1 MIRALLIVINAL
13 CIAAGATSLQA
24 RAAGPDTIFI
34 GHFLTLD
41 QSNAQAD
48 ALAVSGGRIVAVGSR
63 PAVEALAQQNTRRIW
78 VQGVALPGFSDAH
91 LHVEAIGA
99 QLETLDLRG
108 LSKAQVLAKVAQA
121 AHSTPRKAWILG
133 GGWDQGFW
141 QPAVF
146 PEANELD
153 AVSYGHAVVLD
164 RIDGHSTWVN
174 SSVLDQAGISRDTPD
189 PAGGRILRD
198 TAGQPTGVLV
208 DNAQDLIRG
217 VVPQP
222 TRADRERQIRA
233 ALKQLSQW
241 GLTSVHDAAVDLDAI
256 AIYKALLKTG
266 ALHVRIYA
274 MVDGEL
280 ARAHYLSIGPELDLG
295 GGMLSVRTFKLF
307 LDGALGS
314 RGAELTEPYSDAPNE
329 HGLELLTDAELEK
342 IVRAARQKGFQI
354 ATHAI
359 GDRAVTRALNAF
371 EEAGVTASDRFRIE
385 HASIVT
391 DTDLARFVRL
401 GIIASV
407 QPVFVGEYSRWAEDR
422 VGPKRA
428 RWVLRTRDF
437 LDAGV
442 PVASGTDYPASDSG
456 TPIASL
462 NCLVTRQSAAGQP
475 VTGWHGDQRVD
486 IDQALRSMTS
496 GPAYAAFQEKNLGML
511 SVGRYADFTAV
522 SANPYQLR
530 GDQLRTLT
538 IRMTVVAGRVTFD
551 ARNALPVSAGRATR

>member
-1 MIRALLIVINAL
+1 
-13 CIAAGATSLQA
+13 
-24 RAAGPDTIFI
+24 
-34 GHFLTLD
+34 
-41 QSNAQAD
+41 
-48 ALAVSGGRIVAVGSR
+48 
-63 PAVEALAQQNTRRIW
+63 
-78 VQGVALPGFSDAH
+78 
-91 LHVEAIGA
+91 
-99 QLETLDLRG
+99 
-108 LSKAQVLAKVAQA
+108 
-121 AHSTPRKAWILG
+121 
-133 GGWDQGFW
+133 
-141 QPAVF
+141 
-146 PEANELD
+146 
-153 AVSYGHAVVLD
+153 
-164 RIDGHSTWVN
+164 
-174 SSVLDQAGISRDTPD
+174 
-189 PAGGRILRD
+189 
-198 TAGQPTGVLV
+198 
-208 DNAQDLIRG
+208 
-217 VVPQP
+217 
-222 TRADRERQIRA
+222 
-233 ALKQLSQW
+233 
-241 GLTSVHDAAVDLDAI
+241 
-256 AIYKALLKTG
+256 
-266 ALHVRIYA
+266 

-295 GGMLSVRTFKLF
+295 SGMLSVRTFKLF

-329 HGLELLTDAELEK
+329 HGLELLTDPELEK

-371 EEAGVTASDRFRIE
+371 EKAGVTASDRFRIE

-391 DTDLARFVRL
+391 DTDLSRFVRL

-422 VGPKRA
+422 VGPSRA

-442 PVASGTDYPASDSG
+442 AVASGTDYPASDSG

-462 NCLVTRQSAAGQP
+462 NCLVTRQSTAGP
-475 VTGWHGDQRVD
+475 PASGWHSDQRVD

-538 IRMTVVAGRVTFD
+538 VRMTVVAGRVTFD
-551 ARNALPVSAGRATR
+551 VRNAQPVSAGRATR